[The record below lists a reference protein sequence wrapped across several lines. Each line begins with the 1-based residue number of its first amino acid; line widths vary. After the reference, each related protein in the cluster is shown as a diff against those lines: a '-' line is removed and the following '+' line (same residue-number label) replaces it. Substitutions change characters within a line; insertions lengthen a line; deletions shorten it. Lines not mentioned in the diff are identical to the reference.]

1 MACTFIGLI
10 WISSQAR
17 LQSASDKTVSVGWSQ
32 AGATVTY
39 EYIIYTDQDNY
50 IEKDAQLFEPYVE
63 SYKEIYYNDDY
74 SSNQD
79 LDWQIVNY
87 KGPGSVSGR
96 HAISVPAN
104 NTPDDRDM
112 NYDVKQDESGK
123 TYAGYC
129 RQAGLDTCYLYTG
142 DASSGIASLYSD
154 KPVASDVSVGYEVTS
169 MTSGDV
175 WHGYVELKKGSTGPV
190 EQSEGHNVDI
200 VYDNYASPEYDD
212 TYYYSVV

>member
-1 MACTFIGLI
+1 M
-10 WISSQAR
+10 Q
-17 LQSASDKTVSVGWSQ
+17 LQFGGKRVLLQWHALSLD
-32 AGATVTY
+32 
-39 EYIIYTDQDNY
+39 
-50 IEKDAQLFEPYVE
+50 
-63 SYKEIYYNDDY
+63 YYNGNY

-104 NTPDDRDM
+104 NTPDDHDM

-129 RQAGLDTCYLYTG
+129 RQTGLDTCYLYTG

-175 WHGYVELKKGSTGPV
+175 WYDYVELKKGSTGPV
-190 EQSEGHNVDI
+190 EKSEGHNVDI
-200 VYDNYASPEYDD
+200 VYDNYAIPEYDD

>member
-1 MACTFIGLI
+1 MDILAGSI
-10 WISSQAR
+10 W
-17 LQSASDKTVSVGWSQ
+17 SASGKKVSVDWSQ

-39 EYIIYTDQDNY
+39 TYIIYTDKDSY
-50 IEKDAQLFEPYVE
+50 IDKDAQLFEPHVE
-63 SYKEIYYNDDY
+63 SYKEIYYNGDY

-112 NYDVKQDESGK
+112 NYDVKQDESGE

-175 WHGYVELKKGSTGPV
+175 WYGYVKLKKGSTGPV
-190 EQSEGHNVDI
+190 ENSEGHNVDI
-200 VYDNYASPEYDD
+200 VYDNYASPEYDN